1 MRMIINCSKPRLSDE
16 EMDPIEQDDM
26 EGVSHQMSEGWVP
39 WNVDDLIDIRR
50 IIDERMPSKQR
61 QVINAFLKGMNFDD
75 MGVTE
80 KYWRYHYE
88 KAIEF
93 IQEELE

>member
-1 MRMIINCSKPRLSDE
+1 MRITVNYSKPRLSDE
-16 EMDPIEQDDM
+16 EMDPIEQDDI
-26 EGVSHQMSEGWVP
+26 EGISHHMSEGWVP

-61 QVINAFLKGMNFDD
+61 QVIDAFLKGMNFDD
-75 MGVTE
+75 VGVTE

>member
-1 MRMIINCSKPRLSDE
+1 
-16 EMDPIEQDDM
+16 MDPIEQDDSD
-26 EGVSHQMSEGWVP
+26 GVSHHMSEGWMP
-39 WNVDDLIDIRR
+39 WGVDDLLDIKR
-50 IIDERMPSKQR
+50 IIDERMPMKQR
-61 QVINAFLKGMNFDD
+61 QVIDAFLKGMNFDD

-93 IQEELE
+93 IQEELG

>member
-1 MRMIINCSKPRLSDE
+1 
-16 EMDPIEQDDM
+16 
-26 EGVSHQMSEGWVP
+26 MSEGWVP

-61 QVINAFLKGMNFDD
+61 QVIDAFLKGMNFDD

-88 KAIEF
+88 RAVEF

>member
-1 MRMIINCSKPRLSDE
+1 
-16 EMDPIEQDDM
+16 MDPIEQDDM
-26 EGVSHQMSEGWVP
+26 EGVSHHMSEGWVP

-50 IIDERMPSKQR
+50 IIDERMPNKQR

>member
-1 MRMIINCSKPRLSDE
+1 
-16 EMDPIEQDDM
+16 MDPIEQDDI
-26 EGVSHQMSEGWVP
+26 EGITHHMSEGWVP

-50 IIDERMPSKQR
+50 IIDDRMPSKQK
-61 QVINAFLKGMNFDD
+61 QIINAFLKGMNFDD
-75 MGVTE
+75 VGVTE